1 MVPTDFPM
9 PAHDTLR
16 NSSVDGYSDIVGAD
30 DEVIHVVPD
39 DSAGG
44 QSLYQDGERIITAD
58 EDAFDVFA
66 VKTSSSLTDLDEA
79 RSVLTQGDLGSV
91 AGLGLVNDLV
101 FSRIDAQRLRV
112 GGFPEAEALTTAYF
126 EHFYKPG
133 AEAVERVWH
142 GIDTGKT
149 VATDTMAA
157 YVDADGNVAADVT
170 ALTSE
175 FDDATGALTETD
187 LTELQ
192 THTPEPET
200 PGSGEDTEDGEGSIR
215 IL

>member
-1 MVPTDFPM
+1 MSDYR
-9 PAHDTLR
+9 DI
-16 NSSVDGYSDIVGAD
+16 VDGNGEI
-30 DEVIHVVPD
+30 IHVAAD
-39 DSAGG
+39 DSADG
-44 QSLYQDGERIITAD
+44 QSLYQNGERIITAD

-66 VKTSSSLTDLDEA
+66 VKTSSALTDLDEA
-79 RSVLTQGDLGSV
+79 RSVLTMGDLGLV

-101 FSRIDAQRLRV
+101 FSRIDAQHLKV
-112 GGFPEAEALTTAYF
+112 GTFPEAEALAIAYL

-170 ALTSE
+170 ALASE
-175 FDDATGALTETD
+175 FDNSDGTLTET
-187 LTELQ
+187 EFAEFQ
-192 THTPEPET
+192 THGPET
-200 PGSGEDTEDGEGSIR
+200 EAPGGDESTGGEEESVR
-215 IL
+215 LL

>member
-1 MVPTDFPM
+1 MPT
-9 PAHDTLR
+9 HDPLR
-16 NSSVDGYSDIVGAD
+16 NSSVDGYSDIDLGNG
-30 DEVIHVVPD
+30 EVIHVVPD

-44 QSLYQDGERIITAD
+44 QSMYQDGEKIITAD

-66 VKTSSSLTDLDEA
+66 VKTDSSLTDLDEA
-79 RSVLTQGDLGSV
+79 RSALTMGDLGSV
-91 AGLGLVNDLV
+91 AGLGFVNDLV

-112 GGFPEAEALTTAYF
+112 GAFPEAEALATAYF
-126 EHFYKPG
+126 EHFYKPS

-149 VATDTMAA
+149 IATDTMAA

-175 FDDATGALTETD
+175 FDGATGALTGED
-187 LTELQ
+187 LAELQ
-192 THTPEPET
+192 THGSETET
-200 PGSGEDTEDGEGSIR
+200 PDGSEGTGGDEDSTR

>member
-1 MVPTDFPM
+1 
-9 PAHDTLR
+9 
-16 NSSVDGYSDIVGAD
+16 VDGYSDIDLGNG
-30 DEVIHVVPD
+30 EVIHVVPD

-44 QSLYQDGERIITAD
+44 QSLYQDGEKIITAD
-58 EDAFDVFA
+58 EDAFNVFA
-66 VKTSSSLTDLDEA
+66 LKTSSSLTDLDEA
-79 RSVLTQGDLGSV
+79 RAVLTMGDLGSV

-112 GGFPEAEALTTAYF
+112 GAFPEAEALATAYL

-157 YVDADGNVAADVT
+157 YIDADGNVAADVA
-170 ALTSE
+170 ALASE
-175 FDDATGALTETD
+175 FDGATGALTETD
-187 LTELQ
+187 LAEIQ
-192 THTPEPET
+192 THGSETET
-200 PGSGEDTEDGEGSIR
+200 PGGSENTGGDEESTR

>member
-1 MVPTDFPM
+1 MSDYN
-9 PAHDTLR
+9 DI
-16 NSSVDGYSDIVGAD
+16 VDGNGEI
-30 DEVIHVVPD
+30 IHVASD
-39 DSAGG
+39 DSADG
-44 QSLYQDGERIITAD
+44 QSLYRDGERIITAD

-66 VKTSSSLTDLDEA
+66 VKTTSALTDLDEA
-79 RSVLTQGDLGSV
+79 RSVMTMGDLGPV

-101 FSRIDAQRLRV
+101 FSQIDAQHLRV
-112 GGFPEAEALTTAYF
+112 GTFPEAEALATAYF

-157 YVDADGNVAADVT
+157 YVDADGNVAADVS
-170 ALTSE
+170 ALASE
-175 FDDATGALTETD
+175 FDDSTGTLTEA
-187 LTELQ
+187 EFAGIQ
-192 THTPEPET
+192 AHSPETET
-200 PGSGEDTEDGEGSIR
+200 PGGGEDTEGEEDSVR